1 MNMLSSRISR
11 FAPVTVA
18 ALIAFAGFVVAGPL
32 NPPAGPVTS
41 TMKTMTEVEPRISI
55 NATNTPGD
63 ADSVFRISQPGSYY
77 LTGNVNGIA
86 GKRTIE
92 LATNGV
98 TIDLN
103 GYSLIGVTGSLEAIG
118 NDRAIADV
126 SIVNGT
132 ITRFPDRGI
141 NLTSYARV
149 NGARIERV
157 SFYLCGTVGLQA
169 SMATHVDSC
178 TFESC
183 PSAMTATTG
192 AIVRNST
199 FASFDV
205 QGVGVDAGSIV
216 EGCNFQPNSEAT
228 SIALLGAGSV
238 RHCSITGGTTGISAS
253 ANSVIEGNH
262 VRDTYQQAIWGQSGC
277 RIVRNHV
284 TNASGAGIRQ
294 DGNYAEISDNTVS
307 GSRFSAANDRGIHIF
322 VTATRNLIRGNT
334 ISDCDVGIEVAAGGN
349 AIYANALTSNST
361 HFNVV
366 AANRVGPIA
375 TGALSPAINGSTGG
389 SGMGSTDPFAN
400 IIY

>member
-1 MNMLSSRISR
+1 MSSHATHLTR
-11 FAPVTVA
+11 FAPVAAA
-18 ALIAFAGFVVAGPL
+18 ALIALAGFATAGPL
-32 NPPAGPVTS
+32 NPPAGGITS
-41 TMKTMTEVEPRISI
+41 TMKTMSEVEPRIAI

-63 ADSVFRISQPGSYY
+63 ADSVFRISQSGSYY

-92 LATNGV
+92 LATNDV
-98 TIDLN
+98 RIDLN
-103 GYSLIGVTGSLEAIG
+103 GYSLIGITGSLEAIG

-132 ITRFPDRGI
+132 ITRHPDRGI
-141 NLTSYARV
+141 NLTNYSGV

-157 SFYLCGTVGLQA
+157 SFYICGTVGLQA
-169 SMATHVDSC
+169 GLTTHVDSC
-178 TFESC
+178 TFQGC
-183 PSAMTATTG
+183 PNAMTAMTG

-199 FASFDV
+199 FAGFDG

-216 EGCNFQPNSEAT
+216 EDCNFQPDAGAT
-228 SIALLGAGSV
+228 SIGLLGAGNV

-262 VRDTYQQAIWGQSGC
+262 VRDTVQQAIWGQSGC

-307 GSRFSAANDRGIHIF
+307 GSRFGGASDRGIHIF